1 MMNRSFDNILRNL
14 VTEVFN
20 PATLFPHIDK
30 LKEFIRPHVIAD
42 KKLNTEGKYPG
53 KLHEEPNDYS
63 LAQWEANCEFTTIRT
78 LQNSRTLV

>member
-1 MMNRSFDNILRNL
+1 MNRSFDSILRNL
-14 VTEVFN
+14 VKEVFN

-53 KLHEEPNDYS
+53 KFMKNPMIIH
-63 LAQWEANCEFTTIRT
+63 
-78 LQNSRTLV
+78 